1 MPKLGRG
8 KIVGRGDLAEI
19 FGVSAPTIDDWV
31 ARGCPYHKKGSKGVP
46 WEFKTS
52 EVYLW
57 LKKVNTEV
65 VDSAA
70 NCTEQQLK
78 LRKLAAETV
87 AAELQLA
94 KTKSLVAPI
103 EEMTALVTKDYL
115 DLKARL
121 RIIPDRLSIRLI
133 GVDDETKLKAIV
145 LKEIDQ
151 ALKAL
156 SDSTDWTFEGQ
167 A

>member
-8 KIVGRGDLAEI
+8 KIVSRSELAEI
-19 FGVSAPTIDDWV
+19 FGVSAPTVDDWV
-31 ARGCPYHKKGSKGVP
+31 ARGCPFHKKGSKGIP

-57 LKKVNTEV
+57 LKEVNAEV

-70 NCTEQQLK
+70 NCNEQQLK
-78 LRKLAAETV
+78 LRKLAAETI

-94 KTKSLVAPI
+94 KAKSLVAPI
-103 EEMTALVTKDYL
+103 DEMMTFVTKDYL

-121 RIIPDRLSIRLI
+121 RIIPDRLAIRLI
-133 GVDDETKLKAIV
+133 GLDNETDIKALV

-151 ALKAL
+151 ALRSL
-156 SDSTDWTFEGQ
+156 SDAEEWSFVGDE
-167 A
+167 